1 MQPVAAPTATTGQA
15 AKARP
20 AGLRPPYAALHYGN
34 SDTPMVRIA
43 PDACWPGMWR
53 ILMPD
58 GTQSEMADLAR
69 IKDAAA
75 AICERGPPREIAG
88 VFAGISKIEF
98 RRPVLPGNAMA
109 WPDSLA
115 LQTARGQFPMPTT
128 RPREPSQ
135 ISCQLKP
142 KMFFKRNFDA

>member
-1 MQPVAAPTATTGQA
+1 MSLAATPTSTADHTVTRLRPTVAA
-15 AKARP
+15 
-20 AGLRPPYAALHYGN
+20 YAALHYGT
-34 SDTPMVRIA
+34 SPTPMVRIV
-43 PDACWPGMWR
+43 PDECWPGMWR
-53 ILMPD
+53 MVWPD
-58 GTQSEMADLAR
+58 GTQSDMANLAR

-98 RRPVLPGNAMA
+98 RRPVLPGNATPA
-109 WPDSLA
+109 WTDILA
-115 LQTARGQFPMPTT
+115 LQPARGQFPMPTT